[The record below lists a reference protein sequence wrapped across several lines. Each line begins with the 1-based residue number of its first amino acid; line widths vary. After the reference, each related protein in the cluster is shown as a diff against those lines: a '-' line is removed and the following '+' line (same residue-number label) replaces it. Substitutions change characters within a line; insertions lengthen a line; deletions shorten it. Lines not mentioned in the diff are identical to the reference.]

1 MATTVPTTTSSDL
14 GEAIYRHVMLGGLFF
29 LCWQGGNFIAGPVQH
44 GHMQLILLSLFE
56 ITAIVITAML
66 FGNKSIARDINE
78 LNTYALLAHLV
89 YLAVYFLDVNYIYHT
104 IAIRVLGCLGIARLM
119 YFGPRTADGDFKG
132 LPTFGLLG
140 HARLWWQARTPEH
153 TARIDAWLPNILFF
167 GSAIPM
173 WVIMVRTHDVL
184 VTTVL
189 AVLMSFIFF
198 IAKYLQ
204 ARIATLQAQN
214 LDQQRAL
221 ATEQTALAQCRAEL
235 EARHAQLQQAQT
247 QLTKYSGNPIQ
258 AALYAHANLLDA
270 MPAEISPMAPVVARQ
285 LVANWQATHP
295 AMRNLQ
301 LPLTQYMAC
310 QFPDDSVFGAQ
321 SISHRTAKA
330 LRELAELLF
339 ITKEQVALLEAD
351 GVEALDFEFLATS
364 MDHAPL
370 FDIDTMAVKAF
381 MTYVMLVPYKKLTN
395 HTLMMSCE
403 MLTTAL
409 LRILLSQCGKEY
421 LYDFEELEQLT
432 RQFVAKHI
440 PLTGEDSDEE

>member
-1 MATTVPTTTSSDL
+1 MSTTLLPTLSPGL
-14 GEAIYRHVMLGGLFF
+14 GAAISRHVILAAFLF
-29 LCWQGGNFIAGPVQH
+29 LTWQAGNFIAGPVQQ
-44 GHMQLILLSLFE
+44 GHIQLILLCLFE
-56 ITAIVITAML
+56 ISIIVVTGMVV
-66 FGNKSIARDINE
+66 GDKSIARDINE
-78 LNTYALLAHLV
+78 LNTYSLFAHLI
-89 YLAVYFLDVNYIYHT
+89 YLAVYFLDIHYIYHT
-104 IAIRVLGCLGIARLM
+104 IAIRTLGCLAIARLL

-153 TARIDAWLPNILFF
+153 TARLDAWLPNILFF

-173 WVIMVRTHDVL
+173 WGIMVRTHDVL

-204 ARIATLQAQN
+204 ARILSLQAQVAT
-214 LDQQRAL
+214 QQRAF
-221 ATEQTALAQCRAEL
+221 AAEQTALANCRAEL
-235 EARHAQLQQAQT
+235 EAQRAQLQQTQA
-247 QLTKYSGNPIQ
+247 QLTKYSGNTIE

-270 MPAEISPMAPVVARQ
+270 LPATSTPQAQYMARQ

-301 LPLTQYMAC
+301 IPLTQYMAC
-310 QFPDDSVFGAQ
+310 QFPDESAFGAQ
-321 SISHRTAKA
+321 SITHRTAKA

-339 ITKEQVALLEAD
+339 ITREQIALLEAD
-351 GVEALDFEFLATS
+351 GVEALDFEFLVTS
-364 MDHAPL
+364 IDNAPL

-381 MTYVMLVPYKKLTN
+381 MTSVLLIPYKKLTTR
-395 HTLMMSCE
+395 TLMMTCE
-403 MLTTAL
+403 MLSTTL

-421 LYDFEELEQLT
+421 LHDFAELEDLT
-432 RQFVAKHI
+432 RQFINKHI
-440 PLTGEDSDEE
+440 PLACEDDE